1 MLVALS
7 AIGSQQAAVTEDT
20 MSAVDQLLDYCATYP
35 DNGIT
40 YRASNMVLAARSD
53 AGFDNK
59 SRSRTRADAHIFLLE
74 NDAIPRWNGPL
85 LTIAQI
91 MKYIGSSAAEAEITA
106 LFLTAK
112 DMLPLRNTLQEMGW
126 KQPPLPLQPDNSIA
140 VGVTNSALIP

>member
-1 MLVALS
+1 MIMGVLLWIGQAVNNIMLVTLS

-20 MSAVDQLLDYCATYP
+20 MAAVDQLLDYCATYP

-40 YRASNMVLAARSD
+40 YRPSNMVLAARSD

-91 MKYIGSSAAEAEITA
+91 MKYVWYRQQ
-106 LFLTAK
+106 
-112 DMLPLRNTLQEMGW
+112 LRQ
-126 KQPPLPLQPDNSIA
+126 K
-140 VGVTNSALIP
+140 